1 MHSSYSFLNV
11 EFQSILFS
19 PPEIDDEK
27 NTKST
32 QADIKAIVQQVGFL
46 LNNKFRSKHINIHLF
61 PKLERF
67 SDTFLE
73 IRLSLKNS
81 TITTLIHV
89 NTSVYL
95 KPTPS
100 TSTQQFQLMFI

>member
-46 LNNKFRSKHINIHLF
+46 LNNQFRLEHINIHLF

-73 IRLSLKNS
+73 IR
-81 TITTLIHV
+81 
-89 NTSVYL
+89 
-95 KPTPS
+95 
-100 TSTQQFQLMFI
+100 

>member
-46 LNNKFRSKHINIHLF
+46 LNNQFRLEHINIHLF

>member
-46 LNNKFRSKHINIHLF
+46 LNNKIRLKHINIRLF

-73 IRLSLKNS
+73 IR
-81 TITTLIHV
+81 
-89 NTSVYL
+89 
-95 KPTPS
+95 
-100 TSTQQFQLMFI
+100 